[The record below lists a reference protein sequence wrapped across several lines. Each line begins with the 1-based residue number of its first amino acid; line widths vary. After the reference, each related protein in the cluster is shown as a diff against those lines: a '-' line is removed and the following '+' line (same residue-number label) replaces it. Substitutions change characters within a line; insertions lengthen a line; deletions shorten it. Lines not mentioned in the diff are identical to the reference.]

1 MKRWSVVIQNRT
13 GLHARPAR
21 VFVDTAKQ
29 FASDIRIQFG
39 SKTANGR
46 SLISVLGLG
55 VRQGSEITLVVD
67 GVDEIDAS
75 AALEQLV
82 KTGLGEGDSSTEI
95 PAAKTATNIQP
106 KPAPQPSAN
115 GVVRGLPAG
124 PGIAVGEVFQFAHS
138 KIKIEEKSKGI
149 EAERKILQSALARS
163 KEQLSELRVK
173 LLSQGADEEAAIF
186 DVHLVILDDP
196 SLTEPIDA
204 AISNGESAAAA
215 WFSILSQQAD
225 TVRNLDD
232 PLLAARA
239 ADVQD
244 VRDRVLRS
252 MNGNADSQSRIPDH
266 AAIVVARDLTPSDVV
281 TLNRENLLGIV
292 TAEGG
297 PTAHAAIIAR
307 ALGIPAVVGVGENVL
322 TISSGTTIVLDGE
335 RGTIDVSPDN
345 SAISVARAAQDA
357 WNERRFVAAKNANQP
372 AITRDGRKIEVAANV
387 GSMADAR
394 EATANGADGIGLLRT
409 EFVFINSSTEPTEQ
423 TQFEIYRDIVE
434 VMQGSTVIVRTLDIG
449 GDKPVPYIKVAP
461 EANPFLGERGVRLC
475 LNRPQLFEQQLRAI
489 LRAANHGPIRIMLPM
504 VADIREWRNARAMI
518 ESIRAEQ
525 NAPCVELGIMIEVPS
540 AALMADA
547 FAKEVDFFS
556 IGTNDL
562 TQYTLAMDRQHPIL
576 AKQADGLH
584 PAVLRLIAKT
594 VEAAHAAGKW
604 VGVCGELGADAQAV
618 PILIG
623 LGVDELSVNP
633 RAVPLVKAAVRGFDS
648 KSLMSL
654 AQKALA
660 CETSDEVRALTKE

>member
-1 MKRWSVVIQNRT
+1 
-13 GLHARPAR
+13 
-21 VFVDTAKQ
+21 
-29 FASDIRIQFG
+29 
-39 SKTANGR
+39 
-46 SLISVLGLG
+46 
-55 VRQGSEITLVVD
+55 
-67 GVDEIDAS
+67 
-75 AALEQLV
+75 
-82 KTGLGEGDSSTEI
+82 
-95 PAAKTATNIQP
+95 
-106 KPAPQPSAN
+106 
-115 GVVRGLPAG
+115 
-124 PGIAVGEVFQFAHS
+124 
-138 KIKIEEKSKGI
+138 
-149 EAERKILQSALARS
+149 LQSALARS
-163 KEQLSELRVK
+163 KNQLSELREK

-196 SLTEPIDA
+196 SLTKPIDA

-252 MNGNADSQSRIPDH
+252 MNGNADTKSRIPDH
-266 AAIVVARDLTPSDVV
+266 AVIVVARDLTPSDVV
-281 TLNRENLLGIV
+281 TLDREKLLGIV

-307 ALGIPAVVGVGENVL
+307 ALGIPAVVGAGENVL
-322 TISSGTTIVLDGE
+322 TISSGITIVLDGE
-335 RGTIDVSPDN
+335 RGTIDVSPDTA
-345 SAISVARAAQDA
+345 AISAARAAQDA
-357 WNERRFVAAKNANQP
+357 WNERRSVAAKNANAP

-387 GSMADAR
+387 GSVADAR

-423 TQFEIYRDIVE
+423 AQYEIYRDIVE
-434 VMQGSTVIVRTLDIG
+434 AMRGAPVIVRTLDIG

-504 VADIREWRNARAMI
+504 VADIREWRKARSMI

-562 TQYTLAMDRQHPIL
+562 TQYTLAMDRQHPVL

-594 VEAAHAAGKW
+594 VDAAHAAGKW

-633 RAVPLVKAAVRGFDS
+633 RAIPLVKSAVRGFDTRQ
-648 KSLMSL
+648 LVLL

-660 CETSDEVRALTKE
+660 CETADEVRALTKG